1 VRREPTRWTFPHIV
15 ALIYLRLDYE
25 TLYVQYQVTLVTVW
39 SSVIDH
45 NFNKLY
51 RKSKGQSRMDNSDT
65 LAVQDPE
72 WMDNSDT
79 LAVQD
84 PEWRQTNKKHNIE
97 N

>member
-1 VRREPTRWTFPHIV
+1 
-15 ALIYLRLDYE
+15 
-25 TLYVQYQVTLVTVW
+25 
-39 SSVIDH
+39 
-45 NFNKLY
+45 
-51 RKSKGQSRMDNSDT
+51 MDNSDT